1 MGILTRQG
9 NGQSGLR
16 RLPSGAFTVD
26 AQGNLVSSTVPQ
38 WVPEALVVQ
47 IGRQILAVFKGANAA
62 RLPFSE
68 LRVYYEA
75 FGITA
80 REMRGGAIVF
90 LSPKS
95 PLQLRPGG

>member
-1 MGILTRQG
+1 MGLLNKPG
-9 NGQSGLR
+9 AGKSGLH

-38 WVPEALVVQ
+38 WVPEALVIQ
-47 IGRQILAVFKGANAA
+47 IGQQVLAVFKGAAGV

-68 LRVYYEA
+68 LRVQYEA
-75 FGITA
+75 FRITA

-90 LSPKS
+90 LSPRS
-95 PLQLRPGG
+95 PAPSLAPS